1 MEDSTPDC
9 GRWRHRPRLGG
20 EDSNHGGERV
30 EQMRVRLVVGDVT
43 GLSCYTIVVG
53 GDTNHGG
60 VIIFFRNT
68 AG

>member
-1 MEDSTPDC
+1 
-9 GRWRHRPRLGG
+9 
-20 EDSNHGGERV
+20 
-30 EQMRVRLVVGDVT
+30 MRVRLVVGDVT